1 MQNLVAKKEEVETQN
16 SVTVKL
22 SSGRHTCF
30 KNQASKVMPGYS
42 YVVCQLTCTYL
53 FQDTQVSSHGGLYTS
68 SSLLSLVNNKVNKV
82 SKALF
87 FCPRQVASVGLP
99 DCYTL
104 SLGDLSSR

>member
-1 MQNLVAKKEEVETQN
+1 
-16 SVTVKL
+16 
-22 SSGRHTCF
+22 
-30 KNQASKVMPGYS
+30 MPGYS

-53 FQDTQVSSHGGLYTS
+53 FQDMQVSSHGGLYTS

-82 SKALF
+82 CKALF
-87 FCPRQVASVGLP
+87 FIFLICPRQVASVGIP